1 MCRQQINVI
10 ERRNTKR
17 RRKGQKE
24 VKDKI
29 KNKRLTE
36 QRETQNLDGDCE
48 RKPLLWKLCLDLD
61 AL

>member
-1 MCRQQINVI
+1 VI